1 MIHIQTV
8 LGPVAPEE
16 AGRIL
21 HHEHLLSLTP
31 GPWLSGGRH
40 DCDQIAPRSGV
51 DPTDLVAANDQVERA
66 VGALSRLRDVG
77 IGTVVDLSPY
87 GVVGRDDDGGN
98 VVLLQEVSRRTGL
111 HIVAGSSV
119 YLESLSP
126 RWTVEADLDQM
137 TQRFIADATL
147 GIAGTEVRIGILG
160 EQATGLGVISPHE
173 EKCLRAAARAH
184 VATGLALSTHTTHGT
199 MALEQLELLREE
211 GADLERVLIGHMD
224 TRPDFDYVRRVADSG
239 VHIAFDTVG
248 KQFWDF
254 RVGPLP
260 TRMPEGEFTKDAYF
274 RADVTRAE
282 RIARLVADGHEDQ
295 LLLAQDLTGSE
306 VYLNPDTH
314 GQWGYTYLSG
324 PFTGLL
330 REHGVTEA
338 QVDKML
344 RANPLK
350 LLTLTS

>member
-1 MIHIQTV
+1 MAQIQTV
-8 LGPVAPEE
+8 LGPVAPEK

-21 HHEHLLSLTP
+21 HHEHVLSLTP
-31 GPWLSGGRH
+31 GPWLSGGRD
-40 DCDQIAPRSGV
+40 DCDQVPARGGV
-51 DPTDLVAANDQVERA
+51 DPSDVVAANDQVQRA
-66 VGALSRLRDVG
+66 VGALSKLPDVG

-87 GVVGRDDDGGN
+87 GVVGRDDDGSN

-111 HIVAGSSV
+111 HIVAGTSV

-126 RWTVEADLDQM
+126 RWAVEADLDQM
-137 TQRFIADATL
+137 TQRFIADATV
-147 GIAGTEVRIGILG
+147 GVAGTGVRIGILG
-160 EQATGLGVISPHE
+160 EQATGLGVITPHE

-184 VATGLALSTHTTHGT
+184 VDTGLALSTHTTHGT
-199 MALEQLELLREE
+199 MALEQLEILRDE
-211 GADLERVLIGHMD
+211 GADLQRVLIGHMD
-224 TRPDFDYVRRVADSG
+224 THPDFDYVRRVVDSG

-248 KQFWDF
+248 KQYWDF

-260 TRMPEGEFTKDAYF
+260 TRMPEGEFAKDAYF
-274 RADVTRAE
+274 RADATRAE
-282 RIARLVADGHEDQ
+282 RIARLVADGHEDRI
-295 LLLAQDLTGSE
+295 LLAQDLTGSE

-324 PFTGLL
+324 PFTRLL

-338 QVDKML
+338 QLDKMMC
-344 RANPLK
+344 ANPLR